1 MTGSGITVEGIEVG
15 SVGTL
20 FHEEHLGSQAHD
32 LEELVL
38 GQFFPGLDLNHAVQ
52 MNPPPPLAFCMG
64 VALPA

>member
-1 MTGSGITVEGIEVG
+1 MTGSGVTVEGIEVG
-15 SVGTL
+15 SVSTL

-52 MNPPPPLAFCMG
+52 
-64 VALPA
+64 